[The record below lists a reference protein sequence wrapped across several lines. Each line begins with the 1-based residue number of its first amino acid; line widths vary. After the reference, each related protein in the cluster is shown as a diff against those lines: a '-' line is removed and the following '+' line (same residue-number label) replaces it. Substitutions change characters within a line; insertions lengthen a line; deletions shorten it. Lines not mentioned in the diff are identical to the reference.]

1 MSISINQ
8 FLQADDFDIA
18 ENITFTPFNPDDL
31 EDFGEMNFS
40 TTEFI
45 ELEALDGLTE
55 SSAKADQSDQPFTP
69 SFQPLNEAGVL
80 TAGETLNKSAV
91 GSTTNNSLG
100 VQNSSMEFLGNTAA
114 FNTETDFNLTEEA
127 IAQIE
132 EAQKTLA
139 TGTLGLANSLDLAE
153 GGIRFSTTNMS
164 FGATNILMGTEGTY
178 HLAAPIVST
187 VAGVESRQAQTIQ
200 QTADLITDNSKNK
213 VSQVE
218 GLSSSIAANTM
229 TTSLEGQISV
239 SNYSTNTA
247 VQKIVNTSN
256 AVQNIGAEIV
266 ENRSKGTIANFADGA
281 IATQG
286 ADISIT
292 ASAGSKSSLGNGTKS
307 LNPLEGGA
315 SFIDA
320 GNGKADITTV
330 DPTGKETTFKGVNQD
345 PNFEAPPLWKQT
357 GGAQGLESLAEAAPT
372 SSSKGGGNISILSND
387 GNTTVISK
395 KIVQSAA
402 ESIGQTAGGNIV
414 SNAKG
419 SNTISGNFANIESDV
434 GTTVQASGYVR
445 TQSGKTGTFIAQG
458 FTFAGFKFPNIKKFI
473 DQAKNNPL
481 NIRSIPNL
489 PELPKGITYQ
499 DLENCI
505 PEKYKNPVD
514 ENLEEP
520 VDNDEVIVSGNRPTQ
535 EEAGRREKQ
544 IAGSVGD
551 TPGNIT
557 EQDGVDAATNSPK
570 ENRNNTNT
578 VLSTNTAPSDQT
590 TPSRPNEV
598 IGAGGVVKGGVD
610 IHTRDPLPSEDIYN
624 REDQSI
630 IDPDADEELN
640 GPEFVTQA
648 INVLSQQDVED
659 VVDTL
664 SLDPI
669 WITRVTPVLPN
680 IKLFLREELLNET
693 DLLPRDEQGREP
705 SDLFSILVDQFGKQ
719 IIDELQETVIER
731 ASIGGL
737 LGFVTKAYNSVK
749 GNIGVVNDVI
759 NAANERNTFNVIR
772 NTVTAAS
779 SVTDR
784 EIFSDLGNIIDSSA
798 SLSNLY
804 GQVSGVITNPNATV
818 GDIVD
823 DINFGDVE
831 AVINQGLQNIGI
843 DNLQVAANIAR
854 ILNNVKNSR
863 DYQENGLSARVSLTI
878 INQIAIETGITERDA
893 TQVYRQAEDVIRS
906 ILEGNVRDALLSSE
920 LTSVLGFFIGES
932 NAALL
937 TELQGLYFS
946 GVNALGTIRDTVQ
959 TGRNIYNTVDNIYT
973 QLKAVPALVGLMND
987 YEMPTLSQVT
997 NVFKCFELIRQ
1008 VNRIVDDIQDISEN
1022 IGTLVDFGGDIA
1034 DLFNLFGDT
1043 FGGGDEVTPL
1053 ESISEGRATGN
1064 IVGSQPRSLNELNN
1078 VSNTTSTNN
1087 VQLDDIATINDAASN
1102 TTDTGSTVVGIPG
1115 EEEFVSSGDE
1125 NISRDI
1131 VSPQVCLTSILDSTV
1146 DTNHSDNPS
1155 DWKSKRTELEAVDI
1169 IEKLPRLT
1177 QIFNSIRETPT
1188 TGQGI
1193 QNFLTEEQ
1201 LQDLKTTRAV
1211 IPTNPCYLAPE
1222 LNLLEAS
1229 IEVIEIKENVLL
1241 YRMRAIDTLRL
1252 NNKNIFPTTNTIVQL
1267 YIERFFD
1274 NISGSELT
1282 VQRDRDFFSPLL
1294 YNFKTISFHRE
1305 RNIGL
1310 AHLIATPNRIHLQ
1323 NTNNVTYNYS
1333 ITDIG
1338 KRLNPVI
1345 LDSYIIA

>member
-31 EDFGEMNFS
+31 QDFSEMNFS

-45 ELEALDGLTE
+45 ESEALDGLTE

-127 IAQIE
+127 ISQIE

-139 TGTLGLANSLDLAE
+139 TGTLGLANSLELAE
-153 GGIRFSTTNMS
+153 GGIKFSTTNMS

-178 HLAAPIVST
+178 HLAAPIIST
-187 VAGVESRQAQTIQ
+187 VAGVESKQAQTIQ

-229 TTSLEGQISV
+229 TTSLEGQINV
-239 SNYSTNTA
+239 SNYATNTA

-256 AVQNIGAEIV
+256 AVQNIGSELV
-266 ENRSKGTIANFADGA
+266 ENRSKGVIANFADGA
-281 IATQG
+281 VTTQG
-286 ADISIT
+286 ADVSIT
-292 ASAGSKSSLGNGTKS
+292 ASAGSKSSIGNGTRS

-315 SFIDA
+315 SFEDA
-320 GNGKADITTV
+320 GNGKANITTT
-330 DPTGKETTFKGVNQD
+330 DPTGKETTFKNVDQN
-345 PNFEAPPLWKQT
+345 PNFKSEPKWKST
-357 GGAQGLESLAEAAPT
+357 GGAQGLSSAEEGAPT
-372 SSSKGGGNISILSND
+372 TATAGGGNISIISND
-387 GNTTVISK
+387 GKTTVINKDMVMS
-395 KIVQSAA
+395 STG
-402 ESIGQTAGGNIV
+402 SSNQTTGGNIIQ
-414 SNAKG
+414 NAKG
-419 SNTISGNFANIESDV
+419 SATISGNFANIESEV

-445 TQSGKTGTFIAQG
+445 TQAGKTGTLVAQG
-458 FTFAGFKFPNIKKFI
+458 FTFAGFKFGQIKKFI
-473 DQAKNNPL
+473 DQSKNIPL

-520 VDNDEVIVSGNRPTQ
+520 EDEDEVIVRGNRPTQ

-544 IAGSVGD
+544 IAGAVGD
-551 TPGNIT
+551 TSGSIT

-570 ENRNNTNT
+570 ENRNNSNT

-590 TPSRPNEV
+590 TPTRPNKV
-598 IGAGGVVKGGVD
+598 IGAAGVIKGSTD
-610 IHTRDPLPSEDIYN
+610 IFMEESLPSEDIYN
-624 REDQSI
+624 REDTPI

-640 GPEFVTQA
+640 GPDFIRQA
-648 INVLSQQDVED
+648 INALTEEDIRDAAETALIDTTWVTLVAPALD
-659 VVDTL
+659 VV
-664 SLDPI
+664 
-669 WITRVTPVLPN
+669 
-680 IKLFLREELLNET
+680 KLHIEQELLNKEG
-693 DLLPRDEQGREP
+693 LLNSEQQE
-705 SDLFSILVDQFGKQ
+705 LLDQVLININGNAIVK
-719 IIDELQETVIER
+719 ELQETVLQR
-731 ASIGGL
+731 ASIGGVI
-737 LGFVTKAYNSVK
+737 GFVTKAYNSVK
-749 GNIGVVNDVI
+749 GNIGHVNDVI

-772 NTVTAAS
+772 S
-779 SVTDR
+779 SVSAAGAITNR
-784 EIFSDLGNIIDSSA
+784 EIFSDIGDLIDSSA
-798 SLSNLY
+798 ALSNLY
-804 GQVSGVITNPNATV
+804 GQVSSVITNPDATV
-818 GDIVD
+818 GDIID

-831 AVINQGLQNIGI
+831 TVINKGLETIGI
-843 DNLQVAANIAR
+843 DNIQVASNIAR

-863 DYQENGLSARVSLTI
+863 DYQENGLSARVSFTI
-878 INQIAIETGITERDA
+878 INKIAIETGITERDA
-893 TQVYRQAEDVIRS
+893 TRVYRQAEDVIRS

-937 TELQGLYFS
+937 GELQSLYLS
-946 GVNALGTIRDTVQ
+946 GENALGAVRDTVE
-959 TGRNIYNTVDNIYT
+959 TGRDIYNTVDNIYT

-997 NVFKCFELIRQ
+997 TVFKCFELIKQ
-1008 VNRIVDDIQDISEN
+1008 VNKIVDDIQDISEN
-1022 IGTLVDFGGDIA
+1022 INTLVDFGGDVG
-1034 DLFNLFGDT
+1034 DLFDLFGET
-1043 FGGGDEVTPL
+1043 FGDNTL
-1053 ESISEGRATGN
+1053 LSNITEGRASGG
-1064 IVGSQPRSLNELNN
+1064 IVGSQPRTLDELNSVDN
-1078 VSNTTSTNN
+1078 NNNSINTN
-1087 VQLDDIATINDAASN
+1087 QLDDIANINDSSSN
-1102 TTDTGSTVVGIPG
+1102 STNTESTTVGTPG
-1115 EEEFVSSGDE
+1115 EEPFVST
-1125 NISRDI
+1125 NIRTSQI
-1131 VSPQVCLTSILDSTV
+1131 CLTSILDATV
-1146 DTNHSDNPS
+1146 DTNHSDDPTN
-1155 DWKSKRTELEAVDI
+1155 WKPKRTDLEAVDI
-1169 IEKLPRLT
+1169 VEKLPRLT
-1177 QIFNSIRETPT
+1177 QIFNSIKETPT
-1188 TGQGI
+1188 TGRGI

-1201 LQDLKTTRAV
+1201 VQDLKTTRPV
-1211 IPTNPCYLAPE
+1211 VPTNPCYLAPV
-1222 LNLLEAS
+1222 LNLLES
-1229 IEVIEIKENVLL
+1229 TIEVIEIKENILL
-1241 YRMRAIDTLRL
+1241 YRMVAFDVLKL
-1252 NNKNIFPTTNTIVQL
+1252 NNKNVFPTTNTIVQL
-1267 YIERFFD
+1267 YIQTFFD
-1274 NISGSELT
+1274 RISGSELT

-1310 AHLIATPNRIHLQ
+1310 AHLIASPNRIHLQ

-1338 KRLNPVI
+1338 NRLNPVV